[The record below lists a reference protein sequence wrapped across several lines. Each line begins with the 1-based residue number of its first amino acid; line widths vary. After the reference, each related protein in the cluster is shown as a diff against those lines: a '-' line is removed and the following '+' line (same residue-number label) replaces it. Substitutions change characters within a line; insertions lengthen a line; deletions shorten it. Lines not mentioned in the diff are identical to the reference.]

1 MRQARLKFDG
11 QSAWYHCYN
20 RVVGTAQDR
29 PFGPLEK
36 EQFVRLL
43 HRVHRLYAIRIVA
56 YQVMSNHFHL
66 LVQAPAH
73 EPDADEMCRR
83 YAAFHGGRRTLDPD
97 SEACRIWQA
106 RSRDISWLLRHL
118 QHLFTA
124 WYNRTRSIRRRGPL
138 WADRFK
144 NTLLESG
151 RAVWACW
158 AYIEY
163 NPVRAEMVPAVSQ
176 YRFCSHG
183 VWGQSGRHP
192 FAEDVASAAL
202 PMLKD
207 VLGVADLPSIQKA
220 MDEALSEPPSAEGL
234 AIARRA
240 RYWTRGLAIGSQ
252 LFVREVMTRSKGKAW
267 AMTHGVALRGPSMD
281 EAMSLHAWR
290 WPRRIE

>member
-1 MRQARLKFDG
+1 MRQARLKIDS
-11 QSAWYHCYN
+11 QLAWYHCYN
-20 RVVGTAQDR
+20 RVVGTVQDR

-66 LVQAPAH
+66 LVQAPDR
-73 EPDADEMCRR
+73 EPETAEMCRR

-106 RSRDISWLLRHL
+106 RSRDISWFMRHL

-124 WYNRTRSIRRRGPL
+124 WYNRTRPIRRRGPL

-158 AYIEY
+158 AYIEN
-163 NPVRAEMVPAVSQ
+163 NPVRAGMTAAVSE

-183 VWGQSGRHP
+183 AWRQSGRHP
-192 FAEDVASAAL
+192 FAEDVERAAL
-202 PMLKD
+202 PMLQD
-207 VLGVADLPSIQKA
+207 VLGVTDVLAIRKA
-220 MDEALSEPPSAEGL
+220 MDEVLTNTPPAAGL
-234 AIARRA
+234 VISRRV
-240 RYWTRGLAIGSQ
+240 RYWTQGLVIGSQ
-252 LFVREVMTRSKGKAW
+252 LYVREVMARSKGKNW
-267 AMTHGVALRGPSMD
+267 ALKHGSTPIHAANDVF
-281 EAMSLHAWR
+281 LHAWQR
-290 WPRRIE
+290 LRMIE